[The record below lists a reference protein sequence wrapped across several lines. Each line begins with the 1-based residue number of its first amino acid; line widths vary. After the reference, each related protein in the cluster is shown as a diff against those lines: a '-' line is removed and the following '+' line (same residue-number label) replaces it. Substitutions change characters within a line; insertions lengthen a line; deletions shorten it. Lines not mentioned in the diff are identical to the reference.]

1 MKLDQELYEGI
12 VSQPIIEPSPN
23 MKGFPGQIHANIGPV
38 STNVTFDHRDCGVTL
53 LKNDH
58 VLINLMVDQLTRR
71 RRAANIKPKIP
82 FTFSYTKEKR
92 EKGMVTFLGPEE
104 GILHNEDRGE
114 LPFDLSENFSDVQFS
129 SQDIHKEVE
138 FTVSLVKSQKRA
150 IRLLRLKRV
159 EDPILEEQKRR
170 KEREKEE
177 KRVQEERRRQEEDER
192 RRREE
197 EEAEQLLEA
206 ERKRR
211 AEVAAALATAKGKWT
226 PLGFLYRKMD
236 TMLDISRERFQ
247 GTVLKALSKDPRK
260 DIKSALSCFLQV
272 KVKEEKLDEEELK
285 KEPKEEEEE
294 PMEEEEP
301 KEEEEPEKEDEEG
314 KQDLKK
320 EEEVMKSEAV
330 QQGGALIGRLVTT
343 IKDEQKHLPF
353 GPEDMISTAT
363 MLDGD
368 KVRFNIATH
377 QETKEQRATYV
388 EILPDSF
395 EESTEQ
401 RRHGLVIE
409 LSLST
414 GLIKC
419 SQNPQLYFH
428 MCEVIEKKRLEL
440 NEKVEFSVVPHET
453 AEGGHQAIRI
463 KRFTEKVFLPA
474 RKLCAIGVAKG
485 KMTIKLAKA
494 SEDAEKDKPET
505 DKMKAVVKN
514 LRTQDSKIRKDYGA
528 SRRRYGRSRSKSRS
542 PSRSR
547 ARSRSKSRSPSRSR
561 AKSPARSR
569 ARSRSKSRSPGK
581 SRARSRSPVRSRAKS
596 RSKSKSPPRDQF
608 GRLIKKRRST
618 SAERRGSRSRKSRSP
633 DRSKRC
639 SKSRSRSRERVE
651 EVKKRSITSRD
662 EALKRRREPSPP
674 PRRGGVVDDEL
685 ARKKRELDELNDMIA
700 YKKSLVDLDPGQRT
714 CIDYDHGRISVPLSE
729 YKPVRSILKRR
740 GEGPEY
746 PLRAPHPYDDPY
758 YDRQYSA
765 YRYEEPYPAG
775 SYPERPYAD
784 RPNSDPPRVYG
795 EPAYAGPPSAG
806 PRYTDRYDVYDEPHG
821 ERYYDPAHA
830 ERRYEDPYRSQ
841 SPERR
846 DPSPGTPYG
855 HLPAASSQ
863 PPLTQ
868 TPSTS
873 SSQQPYRPPSPSVPP
888 PRSPSPRPRPGPA
901 AAQQPLDRFLDMLNK
916 KVDVVKQPEPVPLT
930 DDLLPH
936 ERALQDG
943 GGFSRIVGLAQ
954 EQPGSSIALDQKK
967 TKRSSLER
975 TSEEVKNTAEPYDKI
990 QSLLRSIGLKL
1001 STGDMSKLA
1010 SRAQEKIY
1018 SPKSSSTERD
1028 MSPRE
1033 ERQPSRTGS
1042 IESDHIH
1049 SPCPARP
1056 SSLQPSSQS
1065 RAVSEYEGFL
1075 DQKELEALQKAQQL
1089 QSLTKT
1095 MSNNNSP
1102 TPPTGPPPTHF
1113 QRPPVPVNWP
1123 LGISTQFPPQ
1133 SFTPPS
1139 MGTPSPPAAGIQSFR
1154 LPSGPPPRH
1163 PAHLPPGPPP
1173 GPPPRR
1179 PLGQPPF
1186 APPPGSPVFPFIG
1199 QPPSD
1204 PPLISP
1210 GSVPPPTAAAESAP
1224 TSSPADPNQST
1235 ISTTVARCL
1244 KVIETVKSL
1253 AVQQPAKPAKSVQ
1266 FSLPSA
1272 SSPPSGSQTS
1282 TEDDIKN
1289 KQQEKLDSYSKRLSE
1304 KRDQHYKDW
1313 LVHKKECMEQRLLG
1327 RPGVDPKSDP
1337 KNVWI
1342 CGHSLVYWAES
1353 RAKSPEVGM
1362 QLGMD
1367 PSRVTVGWKGT
1378 QGMTWAQLLPMLHQ
1392 LKVTWPNPDVLIMHL
1407 GGNDLST
1414 DAPTDLLASVRKDL
1428 TSMRSIFP
1436 SCLLVWSYILPR
1448 RVWRHSADSQEVDLV
1463 RCTVNRRIH
1472 SIVSELGGAS
1482 MTHENIRCGTNTGLY
1497 RADGV
1502 HLSPKGID
1510 VFNLNL
1516 QDFLERWEADLTE
1529 KS

>member
-1 MKLDQELYEGI
+1 
-12 VSQPIIEPSPN
+12 
-23 MKGFPGQIHANIGPV
+23 
-38 STNVTFDHRDCGVTL
+38 
-53 LKNDH
+53 
-58 VLINLMVDQLTRR
+58 
-71 RRAANIKPKIP
+71 
-82 FTFSYTKEKR
+82 
-92 EKGMVTFLGPEE
+92 
-104 GILHNEDRGE
+104 
-114 LPFDLSENFSDVQFS
+114 
-129 SQDIHKEVE
+129 
-138 FTVSLVKSQKRA
+138 
-150 IRLLRLKRV
+150 
-159 EDPILEEQKRR
+159 
-170 KEREKEE
+170 
-177 KRVQEERRRQEEDER
+177 
-192 RRREE
+192 
-197 EEAEQLLEA
+197 
-206 ERKRR
+206 
-211 AEVAAALATAKGKWT
+211 
-226 PLGFLYRKMD
+226 MD
-236 TMLDISRERFQ
+236 
-247 GTVLKALSKDPRK
+247 
-260 DIKSALSCFLQV
+260 
-272 KVKEEKLDEEELK
+272 
-285 KEPKEEEEE
+285 
-294 PMEEEEP
+294 
-301 KEEEEPEKEDEEG
+301 
-314 KQDLKK
+314 
-320 EEEVMKSEAV
+320 
-330 QQGGALIGRLVTT
+330 
-343 IKDEQKHLPF
+343 
-353 GPEDMISTAT
+353 
-363 MLDGD
+363 
-368 KVRFNIATH
+368 VRFNIATH
-377 QETKEQRATYV
+377 QETKEQRAAYV

-453 AEGGHQAIRI
+453 AEGGNQAIRI

-514 LRTQDSKIRKDYGA
+514 LRTQDSSTRKDYGA

-561 AKSPARSR
+561 AKSPARGR

-596 RSKSKSPPRDQF
+596 RSNSESPPRDQF

-618 SAERRGSRSRKSRSP
+618 SAERRGSRSRRSRSP
-633 DRSKRC
+633 DRSKRR

-662 EALKRRREPSPP
+662 EGLKRRREPSPP

-758 YDRQYSA
+758 YNRQYSA
-765 YRYEEPYPAG
+765 YRYGEPYPAG

-821 ERYYDPAHA
+821 DRYYDPAYA

-846 DPSPGTPYG
+846 DPSPGTQYG
-855 HLPAASSQ
+855 HLPAASTQ

-868 TPSTS
+868 TPATS
-873 SSQQPYRPPSPSVPP
+873 SSQHPYRPPSPSVPP
-888 PRSPSPRPRPGPA
+888 PRSPSPRPRPGPP

-954 EQPGSSIALDQKK
+954 EQPGSSIVLDQKK
-967 TKRSSLER
+967 TNPKRSSLER
-975 TSEEVKNTAEPYDKI
+975 TSEEAKNTAEPYDKI

-1028 MSPRE
+1028 MLSSPRE

-1049 SPCPARP
+1049 SPSPARS
-1056 SSLQPSSQS
+1056 SSLQPRSQS

-1095 MSNNNSP
+1095 MGNNSP

-1123 LGISTQFPPQ
+1123 LGITTQFPPQ
-1133 SFTPPS
+1133 SSTPPS

-1163 PAHLPPGPPP
+1163 SAHPPPGPPP

-1186 APPPGSPVFPFIG
+1186 APPPGTPVFPFIG
-1199 QPPSD
+1199 QPPSE

-1224 TSSPADPNQST
+1224 TSSPADHNQST

-1253 AVQQPAKPAKSVQ
+1253 AVQQPAKPVKSVQ

-1272 SSPPSGSQTS
+1272 SSSPSSSQTS

-1289 KQQEKLDSYSKRLSE
+1289 KQKEKLDSYNKRVLE

-1313 LVHKKECMEQRLLG
+1313 IAHKKECREQRLA
-1327 RPGVDPKSDP
+1327 PGV
-1337 KNVWI
+1337 
-1342 CGHSLVYWAES
+1342 LVKGLFGNS
-1353 RAKSPEVGM
+1353 SPEVKSPRTE
-1362 QLGMD
+1362 QL
-1367 PSRVTVGWKGT
+1367 
-1378 QGMTWAQLLPMLHQ
+1378 
-1392 LKVTWPNPDVLIMHL
+1392 
-1407 GGNDLST
+1407 
-1414 DAPTDLLASVRKDL
+1414 
-1428 TSMRSIFP
+1428 
-1436 SCLLVWSYILPR
+1436 
-1448 RVWRHSADSQEVDLV
+1448 
-1463 RCTVNRRIH
+1463 
-1472 SIVSELGGAS
+1472 
-1482 MTHENIRCGTNTGLY
+1482 
-1497 RADGV
+1497 V
-1502 HLSPKGID
+1502 HRYQSG
-1510 VFNLNL
+1510 F
-1516 QDFLERWEADLTE
+1516 
-1529 KS
+1529 

>member
-1 MKLDQELYEGI
+1 MSERKHPQSQDFQLRTENNKQGMGSYAQKSSPASTASNLSPPQNSTLGSYNQGFAPQLQKDAFQPLAVNQQSPHSSYPSPSSKLGLLGPHSQRGPLIGGQGGSQATSHTACTPTRGDRDQHPHAQSSPANPPATTSSSVPYSHFQPHPGLGHKGPPPASSTSVPQHLQSGPHEAWRYQSRPSSHSLESGIYRPPGLLPQRQQSHNQLVDSRGPTQHQHHVLPPLPLTNSTRTPVITANLPTPQSSCSIGGYGNNRSSTSVTMAAVSTVTTSPPAGCPVNNGSSNSSWQRGREPAPLTSTRGIPGPTPQLDALLQPGCQRGQAAPGNQPYHQQGPNSARPLKGKTSYYAQAELENPPFPSSSSSLFSSGHQRTGDSVITSRLSHPLPSSPHTYRSTAAQPSHSRPAHQSQYALPQAYPQPQLPPPAPISVPQSIEEALDKLDAELEGHMQAEERR
-12 VSQPIIEPSPN
+12 S
-23 MKGFPGQIHANIGPV
+23 
-38 STNVTFDHRDCGVTL
+38 RDRE
-53 LKNDH
+53 
-58 VLINLMVDQLTRR
+58 DQVRKLREEERR
-71 RRAANIKPKIP
+71 K
-82 FTFSYTKEKR
+82 KEWEIR
-92 EKGMVTFLGPEE
+92 
-104 GILHNEDRGE
+104 
-114 LPFDLSENFSDVQFS
+114 
-129 SQDIHKEVE
+129 
-138 FTVSLVKSQKRA
+138 QKR
-150 IRLLRLKRV
+150 
-159 EDPILEEQKRR
+159 DEERKR
-170 KEREKEE
+170 KEEE
-177 KRVQEERRRQEEDER
+177 ERKQRDHDRQEEERRRREWERQEQERKRRQDEER
-192 RRREE
+192 RKRESEMLEEERKRREE
-197 EEAEQLLEA
+197 EEAEQLMEA

-260 DIKSALSCFLQV
+260 DIKSALV

-285 KEPKEEEEE
+285 KEEEEPKKEEEPKEEEEE
-294 PMEEEEP
+294 P
-301 KEEEEPEKEDEEG
+301 KKEEEPEKEDEEG

-463 KRFTEKVFLPA
+463 KRFTEKVFLPT

-514 LRTQDSKIRKDYGA
+514 LRTQDSKTRKDYGA

-596 RSKSKSPPRDQF
+596 RSKSKSPLRVQF

-758 YDRQYSA
+758 YDRKYSA
-765 YRYEEPYPAG
+765 YRYGEPYPAG

-806 PRYTDRYDVYDEPHG
+806 PSYTDRYDVYDEPHG
-821 ERYYDPAHA
+821 DRYYDPAYA

-846 DPSPGTPYG
+846 DPSPGTQYG
-855 HLPAASSQ
+855 HLPAASTQ

-873 SSQQPYRPPSPSVPP
+873 SSQHPYRPPSPSVPP

-954 EQPGSSIALDQKK
+954 EQPGTSIALDQKK
-967 TKRSSLER
+967 TNPKRSSLER

-1018 SPKSSSTERD
+1018 SPRSSSTERD
-1028 MSPRE
+1028 MLSSPRE

-1049 SPCPARP
+1049 SPCPARS

-1089 QSLTKT
+1089 QTLTKT
-1095 MSNNNSP
+1095 MGNNNSP
-1102 TPPTGPPPTHF
+1102 TPPAGPPPTHF
-1113 QRPPVPVNWP
+1113 QRPPRTSQLAPWDHHPVSP
-1123 LGISTQFPPQ
+1123 TELQPPQ
-1133 SFTPPS
+1133 HGNS
-1139 MGTPSPPAAGIQSFR
+1139 
-1154 LPSGPPPRH
+1154 
-1163 PAHLPPGPPP
+1163 
-1173 GPPPRR
+1173 
-1179 PLGQPPF
+1179 
-1186 APPPGSPVFPFIG
+1186 
-1199 QPPSD
+1199 
-1204 PPLISP
+1204 IS
-1210 GSVPPPTAAAESAP
+1210 
-1224 TSSPADPNQST
+1224 
-1235 ISTTVARCL
+1235 
-1244 KVIETVKSL
+1244 
-1253 AVQQPAKPAKSVQ
+1253 
-1266 FSLPSA
+1266 
-1272 SSPPSGSQTS
+1272 
-1282 TEDDIKN
+1282 
-1289 KQQEKLDSYSKRLSE
+1289 
-1304 KRDQHYKDW
+1304 
-1313 LVHKKECMEQRLLG
+1313 
-1327 RPGVDPKSDP
+1327 
-1337 KNVWI
+1337 
-1342 CGHSLVYWAES
+1342 
-1353 RAKSPEVGM
+1353 
-1362 QLGMD
+1362 
-1367 PSRVTVGWKGT
+1367 
-1378 QGMTWAQLLPMLHQ
+1378 
-1392 LKVTWPNPDVLIMHL
+1392 
-1407 GGNDLST
+1407 
-1414 DAPTDLLASVRKDL
+1414 
-1428 TSMRSIFP
+1428 
-1436 SCLLVWSYILPR
+1436 SCS
-1448 RVWRHSADSQEVDLV
+1448 
-1463 RCTVNRRIH
+1463 
-1472 SIVSELGGAS
+1472 
-1482 MTHENIRCGTNTGLY
+1482 
-1497 RADGV
+1497 
-1502 HLSPKGID
+1502 
-1510 VFNLNL
+1510 
-1516 QDFLERWEADLTE
+1516 
-1529 KS
+1529 